1 MSVHRFFAPR
11 VEAPGSELRLSPEE
25 GRHLSRVLRL
35 RSGARVQVFDGRGR
49 EHEATLTDDDPR
61 RPVLRLG
68 APVATVAE
76 PRVRVTLGVTL
87 LKGRKLDT
95 VIRDATALGVAEIV
109 PLLTHRAQ
117 AGGFWRDGAPP
128 GDRWRGIAIAAAK
141 QCGRAVVPV
150 IQPPARLPGFL
161 EEARPE
167 AVRLLLAEPSAADPG
182 LSSAG
187 LDALRN
193 APRPA
198 DAVLAIGPEG
208 GWTDDETRA
217 AEAAGFR
224 PLTLGR
230 RTLRAETAPVAA
242 LSILRF
248 VWDDL

>member
-35 RSGARVQVFDGRGR
+35 RNGARVQVFDGRGR

-68 APVATVAE
+68 APVAAVAE

-95 VIRDATALGVAEIV
+95 VVRDATALGVAEIV

-117 AGGFWRDGAPP
+117 AGGFGRDGASS

-141 QCGRAVVPV
+141 QCGRAVVPA
-150 IQPPARLPGFL
+150 IQPPARLPRFL
-161 EEARPE
+161 EDARPE
-167 AVRLLLAEPSAADPG
+167 AVRLLLAEPPADPG
-182 LSSAG
+182 PASGG

-198 DAVLAIGPEG
+198 AAVLAIGPEG